1 MDGPL
6 GINNIQYEDVTNFK
20 IVNICENDHRK
31 EISRIFTFSNFMNLS
46 TDYGRPVRK
55 LPSLYGQKSNPNPK
69 FLGTA
74 EAYFVCHIG
83 PNFQIFLIYAFT
95 GCP

>member
-1 MDGPL
+1 M
-6 GINNIQYEDVTNFK
+6 VS
-20 IVNICENDHRK
+20 V
-31 EISRIFTFSNFMNLS
+31 

-55 LPSLYGQKSNPNPK
+55 WPSLHGRKSNPNPK

-74 EAYFVCHIG
+74 EANFVCHFD
-83 PNFQIFLIYAFT
+83 PKFQISLIYGLI

>member
-1 MDGPL
+1 MSALTVTPSEPSSDQKLL
-6 GINNIQYEDVTNFK
+6 GKNINPNE
-20 IVNICENDHRK
+20 
-31 EISRIFTFSNFMNLS
+31 SALP

-55 LPSLYGQKSNPNPK
+55 LPSLHGRKSNPNPK

-74 EAYFVCHIG
+74 EAYFVCCIG
-83 PNFQIFLIYAFT
+83 PNFQISLIYVIT